1 MTRRKFVQ
9 KVIKAGSAVV
19 LGVWWLAK
27 KTAPRRF
34 VWAVKTKQYPGR
46 LRPLRNITKESK
58 WSG

>member
-9 KVIKAGSAVV
+9 KVIKAGSAVA
-19 LGVWWLAK
+19 LGIWWLAK

-34 VWAVKTKQYPGR
+34 VWAVRTKEYPGR
-46 LRPLRNITKESK
+46 LRPLRTITKESK